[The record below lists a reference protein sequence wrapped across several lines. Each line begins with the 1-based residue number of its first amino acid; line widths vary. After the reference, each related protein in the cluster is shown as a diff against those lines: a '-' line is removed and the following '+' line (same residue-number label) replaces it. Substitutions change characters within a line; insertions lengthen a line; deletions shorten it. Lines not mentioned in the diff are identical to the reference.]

1 VLPVALPR
9 PGVGSTGVRMDGR
22 KPSGTRTGSDASS
35 TGWALEVGKAMG
47 IPIRIHFTFLLLLAW
62 FGFTATTRGES
73 PLRAVLFL
81 LLLFACVVLH
91 ELGHAAVALRFG
103 VRTREIVLYPIGG
116 IARLENIPGGKAEL
130 LIALAGPLVNLALAV
145 VLFAAMRVIGMPLL
159 PEPERILSPG
169 NMAQQLLVANLM
181 LFGFNLVPAFPMDG
195 GRVLRASLSLALTEE
210 RATNLAAA
218 VGQGVAILLGAV
230 GLFTSNWV
238 LLFIALF
245 VFLGA
250 AQEVAFHRRRAM
262 VIGRTAREAMIT
274 RFETL
279 APQDSLG
286 RAAEHLLATHQQD
299 FPVVD
304 AWGRVAGVL
313 SRARLMHGLAR
324 EGSGG
329 AVLDAMGR
337 EFTLVSPG
345 TDLEEVLRGLQNDPG
360 TPVLVLDEQRLLG
373 MITLENL
380 AEFIEIARVSRS

>member
-1 VLPVALPR
+1 
-9 PGVGSTGVRMDGR
+9 MKER
-22 KPSGTRTGSDASS
+22 KATTTRTGADPSS
-35 TGWALEVGKAMG
+35 TGWALQIGTALG
-47 IPIRIHFTFLLLLAW
+47 IPIRIHFTFLLLLIW
-62 FGFTATTRGES
+62 FGVTATTRGES

-81 LLLFACVVLH
+81 VLLFASVVLH

-130 LIALAGPLVNLALAV
+130 LIALAGPAVNLVLAGLLLFALV
-145 VLFAAMRVIGMPLL
+145 VLGMPLL
-159 PEPERILSPG
+159 PEPSRVLSPG
-169 NMAQQLLVANLM
+169 NLAHQLLAANLA
-181 LFGFNLVPAFPMDG
+181 LFGFNLIPAFPMDG
-195 GRVLRASLSLALTEE
+195 GRVLRASLSLATTEE
-210 RATNLAAA
+210 RATRVAAA
-218 VGQGVAILLGAV
+218 VGQGVAILLGAW

-262 VIGRTAREAMIT
+262 VLGRTASEAMIT
-274 RFETL
+274 RYETL

-299 FPVVD
+299 FPVLD

-313 SRARLMHGLAR
+313 SRGSLIRGLAR
-324 EGSGG
+324 DGSGG
-329 AVLDAMGR
+329 AVLDAMER
-337 EFTLVSPG
+337 EFKTASPG
-345 TDLEEVLRGLQNDPG
+345 SDLEAVLRSLQEEPG
-360 TPVLVLDEQRLLG
+360 APVLVLDGERLLG

-380 AEFIEIARVSRS
+380 AEFIEIARVSRA